1 MICYFIIMYA
11 CYKMFKN
18 YEMILEN
25 DERLVDAR
33 EDIIERNYTQ
43 MIDNAR
49 KNHQYILTSESDD

>member
-1 MICYFIIMYA
+1 
-11 CYKMFKN
+11 MFKN